1 MSQESRLSITIDS
14 RPAKKNADELSGALD
29 RVEQSGES
37 AAASAQ
43 NLSQVSVTLGSNLGK
58 MASAATR
65 ALGQIE
71 KSTASTDQQISALT
85 AQVAQLAGGFNAFS
99 ASQAAVNTQLTRLAS
114 SLEKT
119 AAGARQADTSMEGVS
134 RSSKAAEASIDQQ
147 RRELA
152 QLIGQINPAV
162 SALDRLDAMQQKL
175 AKYRKAGLVDSDTFN
190 EYTQRI
196 NTMRDAIGETAEG
209 MNKGGMSAKAYNAA
223 LRGLPAQFTDIAV
236 SLQAGQAPLTVFLQ
250 QGGQLKDMFGGVGPA
265 ARAMGGYILGLVN
278 PFTVAAAAAGVLA
291 LAYYQG
297 SEESQRFA
305 NVLIETGNASGVS
318 ANALA
323 DMANQVSSTTG
334 TFSAAASVLTQ
345 LASAGNPLRSMYAEI
360 TKASINW
367 SKQTG
372 RDISEVVQTFNE
384 IGKNPVEAI
393 KKLDDKLNILTASQY
408 ANIQSLEEQGKTMD
422 AAAVAAGIYAEAIN
436 SRAGEIERNLGALES
451 VWQSIAEQAKKAW
464 DAMLDVGRTQ
474 TLEDQIAN
482 TEKLIAQ
489 RKGGII
495 GFFAGED
502 DETLRFLETR
512 LKQLQ
517 NALAGNAAKAAQ
529 EASDNAI
536 QAAGKKG
543 VDLINSTYK
552 SSLSQT
558 QQLQSKLT
566 ELDKARSAAIA
577 AGGFSAAEE
586 EKYAKSRKNI
596 EQEIADIKAREAKK
610 NKPKKVRENNRGVS
624 EAENTFARLY
634 GQYDPA
640 AQAAR
645 TLTKEQGQL
654 DLALSKGKITQEE
667 YGKAL
672 AQASLNYAA
681 AIKGAQGLT
690 QAEQYRAQLERQLNT
705 QRSEYSTAAA
715 GVGMGDQ
722 QVQRMQQRIQLEQ
735 QTNDRIL
742 QLRTELANASTEKQ
756 RQDLQAQI
764 NLEEEYLPKRLAA
777 LQAGFA
783 QYDAAVSSPLNGWNA
798 ALASF
803 QVQAANVAGQTESLF
818 TNAFSNIQSGVGS
831 AFEAMALDGQTFGES
846 ISNITRSLLGG
857 VINALGQ
864 MAAQWAVNQALQVA
878 FGTTQQALSASEI
891 VRINA
896 ETAARLASI
905 SATTSAKVAADG
917 VMTASSLAATTATT
931 TAQTAAAATTASAW
945 LPAALVASIGSFG
958 AAAVVGGTALLAA
971 FALIKGFS
979 SGGYTGRG
987 GVNEPAGIVHKGEVV
1002 WSQADIKRFG
1012 GVSAVESMR
1021 TGGAGAI
1028 RSAVSS
1034 DPSTGYSSRSGSQQ
1048 RQAAPI
1054 QQNVNI
1060 YNQNGSQIET
1070 RRRSNGDMDII
1081 IREAVDRA
1089 VEQVAGQLSSGV
1101 GAVVDSGEAAYG
1113 WHRRGG

>member
-29 RVEQSGES
+29 RVEQSGEG

-58 MASAATR
+58 MASAATL

-85 AQVAQLAGGFNAFS
+85 AQVAQLAGGFSAFS
-99 ASQAAVNTQLTRLAS
+99 ASQAAVNTQLTRLAA

-119 AAGARQADTSMEGVS
+119 AAGARQADTSMDGVS

-175 AKYRKAGLVDSDTFN
+175 AKYRKAGLVDSDTFT

-196 NTMRDAIGETAEG
+196 NTMRDAIGETADG
-209 MNKGGMSAKAYNAA
+209 MSKGGMSAKAYNAA

-236 SLQAGQAPLTVFLQ
+236 SLQAGQAPLTVLLQ

-305 NVLIETGNASGVS
+305 SVLIETGNASGVS

-360 TKASINW
+360 TQASINW

-384 IGKNPVEAI
+384 IGKNPVEAV
-393 KKLDDKLNILTASQY
+393 KKLDGELNILTASQY
-408 ANIQSLEEQGKTMD
+408 ANIQSLQEQGKTMD

-451 VWQSIAEQAKKAW
+451 AWQSIAGQAKKAW

-543 VDLINSTYK
+543 VDLINSTYNA
-552 SSLSQT
+552 SLTQT
-558 QQLQSKLT
+558 QKLQKQLDDLEKGRLAAQ
-566 ELDKARSAAIA
+566 KAGALS
-577 AGGFSAAEE
+577 AEE
-586 EKYAKSRKNI
+586 EAKFAQSRKNI
-596 EQEIADIKAREAKK
+596 EQQIADIKEREAKK

-705 QRSEYSTAAA
+705 QRSEYSIAAA
-715 GVGMGDQ
+715 GVGMGDLQ
-722 QVQRMQQRIQLEQ
+722 TQRLQQRVQIEQ
-735 QTNDRIL
+735 QTNDRVL

-756 RQDLQAQI
+756 RQELEAQI
-764 NLEEEYLPKRLAA
+764 ALEQEYLPRRLEA
-777 LQAGFA
+777 LQNGFA
-783 QYDAAVSSPLNGWNA
+783 QYDAAIMNPINGWTAAIQNFGNQARDIAGQTQSIFSSAFNTISSDVTNAIMSGSVSFSTLGDIARNVLRDVIAGFVRMGVQMALNAALNAALGTAAAGQSVILAGTTATAWAPAA
-798 ALASF
+798 ALASL
-803 QVQAANVAGQTESLF
+803 ATLGAN
-818 TNAFSNIQSGVGS
+818 
-831 AFEAMALDGQTFGES
+831 S
-846 ISNITRSLLGG
+846 IP
-857 VINALGQ
+857 
-864 MAAQWAVNQALQVA
+864 
-878 FGTTQQALSASEI
+878 
-891 VRINA
+891 
-896 ETAARLASI
+896 
-905 SATTSAKVAADG
+905 
-917 VMTASSLAATTATT
+917 
-931 TAQTAAAATTASAW
+931 AAAALTSTTALATG
-945 LPAALVASIGSFG
+945 L
-958 AAAVVGGTALLAA
+958 AVVP
-971 FALIKGFS
+971 GFS
-979 SGGYTGRG
+979 GGGYTGPG
-987 GVNEPAGIVHKGEVV
+987 GINDPAGVVHKGEVV

-1048 RQAAPI
+1048 SQAAPI

-1070 RRRSNGDMDII
+1070 RRRSNGDLDVFVKAAK
-1081 IREAVDRA
+1081 EAVA
-1089 VEQVAGQLSSGV
+1089 NEIASGY
-1101 GAVVDSGEAAYG
+1101 GDIVDAGEAAYG
-1113 WHRRGG
+1113 WQRKGS